1 MKILNRLITLF
12 KASGRDSQRRW
23 PTDEEITNIA
33 EFAKKRGFRLAHYEQ
48 GRWMFVKDSHQ
59 RIPLASE
66 ALLADCGQEL
76 AAPCTCASPG
86 FKAESASLDLSVNVG
101 S

>member
-12 KASGRDSQRRW
+12 KASRRDSQRRW
-23 PTDEEITNIA
+23 RTDEEIAKIA

-48 GRWMFVKDSHQ
+48 GRWMFVKDSYH
-59 RIPLASE
+59 RIPSASE
-66 ALLADCGQEL
+66 GLLADCGQEL
-76 AAPCTCASPG
+76 AAPCTCAPSR
-86 FKAESASLDLSVNVG
+86 FKAQRASLDLSVNVR